1 MTLIGH
7 STRVPPRVRR
17 LGLTQTTQQEIVSSG
32 IQCDARLNRSIVATK
47 EWTTIFAIGTFRYL
61 ILEAFFQL
69 LIGTSTT
76 LRRFVSKRYNASS
89 IYSTMKQSY
98 QLIKLFTLS
107 ITKNIW
113 VCLTASGVYMYME
126 TSSPRTQ
133 GDRARIDSIKAIA
146 PATGVCVR
154 FWYHMYGAG
163 MGSLTMHTGDDN
175 GGLGPSRWSRTGDS
189 GQMWREALTG
199 IGNGTEFQVRN
210 WKNYLRYQSK
220 KSGRR
225 H

>member
-1 MTLIGH
+1 MSSPSPYLI
-7 STRVPPRVRR
+7 
-17 LGLTQTTQQEIVSSG
+17 
-32 IQCDARLNRSIVATK
+32 ARLEDLRAGV
-47 EWTTIFAIGTFRYL
+47 WTDTITGVVTLALPPPHSYRLSDLYHLHTFVGVREFYSQFALVHQPGTD
-61 ILEAFFQL
+61 A
-69 LIGTSTT
+69 IGTSTT

-98 QLIKLFTLS
+98 QLIKLFALS

-133 GDRARIDSIKAIA
+133 GDRTRIDSIKAIA

-189 GQMWREALTG
+189 GQMWREG
-199 IGNGTEFQVRN
+199 WSYIGYSGSQFQVRS
-210 WKNYLRYQSK
+210 LETLPQVSM
-220 KSGRR
+220 
-225 H
+225 